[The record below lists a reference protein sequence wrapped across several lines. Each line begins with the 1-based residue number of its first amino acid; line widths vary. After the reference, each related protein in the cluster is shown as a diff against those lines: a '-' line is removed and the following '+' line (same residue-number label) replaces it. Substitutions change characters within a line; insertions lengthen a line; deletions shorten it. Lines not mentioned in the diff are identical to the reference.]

1 MKRQRQARDAA
12 RDARRHVVDALA
24 HRLIQLAGALSIIV
38 LVGIFVLLAVNATRS
53 FAGGIETQP
62 ITDAERT
69 QLTAAELTELE
80 AIRVTPPGVW
90 DMLLSSD
97 WRPDAYRTAR
107 FGVLAL
113 VVSTLLTTGIAM
125 IIAVPLGIMTAAWL
139 TFSAK
144 GRLREAIKF
153 GIELVAAIPSVVVGF
168 VGLLIFGPVLG
179 ELVGRPGGLCALNGG
194 ILLAIMAMPTI
205 ISLSEDALRA
215 VPRRIIEGS
224 LALGG
229 DAWQTLLHVSL
240 PAARSGLFAAAM
252 LGMGRAIGET
262 MTVLMAT
269 GNVAAMPHSAF
280 DPVRTMTATIAIE
293 LGEVPRGTTHYFS
306 LFAVGLL
313 LFLITMVVNLAA
325 EAVRQRSERL
335 GL

>member
-1 MKRQRQARDAA
+1 MKPGRGPDAA
-12 RDARRHVVDALA
+12 TRDARRHTVDLVARRA
-24 HRLIQLAGALSIIV
+24 IQLAGAVSIAV
-38 LVGIFVLLAVNATRS
+38 LVGIFVLLAVNAGHA
-53 FAGGIETQP
+53 FQGGIEAQP
-62 ITDAERT
+62 ITDIERT
-69 QLTAAELTELE
+69 QLTDRELAEIERARAA
-80 AIRVTPPGVW
+80 PPSLA
-90 DMLLSSD
+90 DMLLTAD
-97 WRPDAYRTAR
+97 WRPDAFGANRY
-107 FGVLAL
+107 GVLAL

-125 IIAVPLGIMTAAWL
+125 LIAVPVGVMTAAWL
-139 TFSAK
+139 TFRAR
-144 GRLREAIKF
+144 GRLRESIKF
-153 GIELVAAIPSVVVGF
+153 GIELIAAIPSVVVGF
-168 VGLLIFGPVLG
+168 VGLVILGPALG
-179 ELVGRPGGLCALNGG
+179 KLVDRPGGLCALTGG
-194 ILLAIMAMPTI
+194 ILLAVMAMPTI

-224 LALGG
+224 LALGA

-269 GNVAAMPHSAF
+269 GNVAAMPHSLL

-293 LGEVPRGTTHYFS
+293 LGEVPRGTTHYYS

-325 EAVRQRSERL
+325 EAVQRRSERL